1 MATKVCHNQT
11 LLALMFIYGWTSQ
24 HLIPSLEQQRDGR
37 FNTPEG
43 WLCDTLGCK
52 SNF

>member
-24 HLIPSLEQQRDGR
+24 HLIPLSGAA
-37 FNTPEG
+37 EG
-43 WLCDTLGCK
+43 PTI
-52 SNF
+52 